1 MRIGELAARTG
12 VSVRAIRYYER
23 AALLRATRHA
33 NGYREFGAEAVGRVR
48 AVRDLL
54 DTGFTIDDVVS
65 LADCLECSAASAN
78 CCEST
83 KAVYRAKLARVEA
96 QMVTLAGL
104 RGRIEQRMGALAT
117 C

>member
-1 MRIGELAARTG
+1 MRIGELAARTN

-23 AALLRATRHA
+23 ATLLRATRHA
-33 NGYREFGAEAVGRVR
+33 NGYRDFSPDAVGRVR

-54 DTGFTIDDVVS
+54 DTGFTIDDVVA

-83 KAVYRAKLARVEA
+83 RAVYRTKLARLDA
-96 QMVTLAGL
+96 QILTLARL